1 MPTWTIHV
9 LGNIGVV
16 LILAAYFLV
25 SNGRTSSTSPMYQWL
40 NLVGAAILIVYSFAL
55 FAWASVTL
63 NCIWLL
69 IALTALVKKRRRR
82 STQATP

>member
-1 MPTWTIHV
+1 MQ
-9 LGNIGVV
+9 L
-16 LILAAYFLV
+16 
-25 SNGRTSSTSPMYQWL
+25 
-40 NLVGAAILIVYSFAL
+40 
-55 FAWASVTL
+55 SVTL